1 MQLGTRWAVRSM
13 APDTLPQVVRDAVR
27 AVENELDALDT
38 GTTTWGWTLTWL
50 EGSPLVELD
59 DGTVI
64 RYNAGQDSAMITQST
79 QPAADPFPDD
89 E

>member
-1 MQLGTRWAVRSM
+1 VQLGTRWPVGSVT
-13 APDTLPQVVRDAVR
+13 PDALPQVVRDAVH
-27 AVENELDALDT
+27 AVENEREALDT
-38 GTTTWGWTLTWL
+38 DTTTWGWTLTWL

-64 RYNAGQDSAMITQST
+64 RYNAGQDSATTTQST
-79 QPAADPFPDD
+79 QPGVDPFPDD